1 MDDGEAMNPRV
12 CRQRGSSKSLEPSG
26 RDLVRHDE
34 RSEAVCGRQAE
45 AFLDTL
51 ILRDQPQEILGQ
63 TGYEF
68 EMGSLD
74 CHRAS
79 AILRDGLT
87 TVEKADPSLAQQR
100 IDFDLWLSRNPE
112 PSSWEERQYGFI
124 PD

>member
-1 MDDGEAMNPRV
+1 MWMKRWSNSTRAGHAAIPDSRRPDIRI
-12 CRQRGSSKSLEPSG
+12 G
-26 RDLVRHDE
+26 R
-34 RSEAVCGRQAE
+34 
-45 AFLDTL
+45 
-51 ILRDQPQEILGQ
+51 
-63 TGYEF
+63 
-68 EMGSLD
+68 GSLD

>member
-1 MDDGEAMNPRV
+1 
-12 CRQRGSSKSLEPSG
+12 
-26 RDLVRHDE
+26 
-34 RSEAVCGRQAE
+34 
-45 AFLDTL
+45 
-51 ILRDQPQEILGQ
+51 
-63 TGYEF
+63 
-68 EMGSLD
+68 MGSLD

-87 TVEKADPSLAQQR
+87 TVEKADPSIAQQR